1 MNISLSTE
9 EIILVSP
16 LESSFKGAFIAHVD
30 QWIVETCHLSCF
42 LTIKEWSLVP
52 VVFGGGVIFSVN
64 RFPHGKQS
72 NAPTLGV
79 VKRKKLGRNN
89 TTQP

>member
-30 QWIVETCHLSCF
+30 QLIVETCHLSCF
-42 LTIKEWSLVP
+42 LTIKE
-52 VVFGGGVIFSVN
+52 
-64 RFPHGKQS
+64 
-72 NAPTLGV
+72 
-79 VKRKKLGRNN
+79 
-89 TTQP
+89 

>member
-16 LESSFKGAFIAHVD
+16 LESSFKSAFIAHVD

-42 LTIKEWSLVP
+42 LTIKE
-52 VVFGGGVIFSVN
+52 
-64 RFPHGKQS
+64 
-72 NAPTLGV
+72 
-79 VKRKKLGRNN
+79 
-89 TTQP
+89 